1 VQTDDVSGKSD
12 IWAYDLAGT
21 TDIRQ
26 LTLTGRNIR
35 PIWTPDSKRVTF
47 ASDRDGSMSIYS
59 QAVDGSGIAERL
71 TTADKGT
78 EHWPESWSPDGRT
91 LSFAVVRGAEA
102 GVWTFSA
109 DTSKTQALVD
119 EPKLTQRGSAFSP
132 DGRWLA
138 YHSNASGRFDV
149 YVQPIPATGVKNRI
163 TQGGYSSPVWSSGGK
178 ELFSEAV
185 GGNRLTV
192 RNISTSSGLTFGSEQ
207 LLPVEGFISFGNG
220 YRAWDISP
228 DGQQLLMILPNG
240 RQTEQ
245 RPQIDIVINWLE
257 ELKQR
262 VPVH

>member
-1 VQTDDVSGKSD
+1 VQTDDVSGKGVL
-12 IWAYDLAGT
+12 WVYDLDGT

-26 LTLTGRNIR
+26 LTLRGNNVR

-59 QAVDGSGIAERL
+59 QPMDGSGIAERL
-71 TTADKGT
+71 TTAEKGT

-102 GVWTFSA
+102 AVWTFSA
-109 DTSKTQALVD
+109 DTSKTQALVE

-138 YHSNASGRFDV
+138 YHSNASGHFDV

-163 TQGGYSSPVWSSGGK
+163 TQKGDGSPVWSSGGK
-178 ELFSEAV
+178 ELFSEV
-185 GGNRLTV
+185 IGENRLTV
-192 RNISTSSGLTFGSEQ
+192 RNISTSAGLTFGSEQ

-220 YRAWDISP
+220 YRTWDISP
-228 DGQQLLMILPNG
+228 NGQQLLMIFPNG
-240 RQTEQ
+240 RQTGQ

-262 VPVH
+262 VPVK